1 MSKLTKNKKLA
12 LAKIEDGKVYSIDE
26 AAQLVKEITF
36 TKFDASVD
44 MRTAAVRYASFF
56 VLKNSADLQLP
67 AAAYL

>member
-44 MRTAAVRYASFF
+44 IKPIKWCAVY
-56 VLKNSADLQLP
+56 VL
-67 AAAYL
+67 YLMEPVSR